1 LSETDACCSPLRI
14 YLKHN
19 QIRRIKWHHLSDGVI
34 STWFV
39 CAGKPFIMFI
49 EAGNILLIGSV
60 LLLISVIAGKTTKRL
75 GVPTLIFF
83 LIVGILAGSE
93 GIGGIH
99 FDSADIAQFIG
110 ITALN
115 FILFSGGL
123 DTDWQ
128 SIKPVLWK
136 GIALSTIGVFL
147 TALSVGAFVHYAF
160 DFTLAE
166 GMLLGAVISA
176 TDAAA
181 VFSILRS
188 KGIGLKG
195 YLRPVLELESG
206 SNDPMAYFLT
216 ISLTAI
222 VASGS
227 TDFGELIP
235 SFLKEFILGGAIG
248 FVMGRFSVWLIN
260 NIKLETEGLYPVLTF
275 GLAIFTYSFTHF
287 VGGNGFLAIYLCAV
301 IMGNSNMVHRR
312 SLIKFYDGQ
321 AWLMQII
328 LFLTLGL
335 LVFPSRI
342 LPLVGMGLLISAF
355 LIFIARPIGVFASLA
370 FFRSNVRSKLFVSW
384 VGLRGS
390 VPIVFATYP
399 LLAGIPK
406 ADLIFN
412 LVFFISVTSV
422 LLQGTTLSYVAN
434 LLHVAVPAKAK
445 KRTGLDF
452 ELTDNIKAEMEE
464 LNITDNSTAA
474 GKKIVN
480 LPIPATVTILAVK
493 RTDVYIAPNGST
505 RLMAHDILYVLA
517 EDKESLKQLTTALNI
532 S

>member
-1 LSETDACCSPLRI
+1 
-14 YLKHN
+14 
-19 QIRRIKWHHLSDGVI
+19 
-34 STWFV
+34 
-39 CAGKPFIMFI
+39 MFI
-49 EAGNILLIGSV
+49 DAGNILLIGSI
-60 LLLISVIAGKTTKRL
+60 LLLISIVAGKTTNKL

-83 LIVGILAGSE
+83 LIVGVLAGSE

-99 FDSADIAQFIG
+99 FDNAALAQLIG

-123 DTDWQ
+123 DTNWQ

-136 GIALSTIGVFL
+136 GIALSTIGVVL
-147 TALSVGAFVHYAF
+147 TALSVGIFVHYAF
-160 DFTLAE
+160 DFTLVE
-166 GMLLGAVISA
+166 GMLLGSIVSA

-181 VFSILRS
+181 VFSILRN

-216 ISLTAI
+216 ITLTGI
-222 VASGS
+222 VATGQS
-227 TDFGELIP
+227 ELIHLIP
-235 SFLKEFILGGAIG
+235 EFLKEFIIGGAMG
-248 FVMGRFSVWLIN
+248 FLMGKASVWVIN
-260 NIKLETEGLYPVLTF
+260 NIKMETEGLYPVLTL
-275 GLAIFTYSFTHF
+275 GLALFTYSITHF
-287 VGGNGFLAIYLCAV
+287 LGGNGFLAIYLCAV
-301 IMGNSNMVHRR
+301 IMGNSNMLHKR

-335 LVFPSRI
+335 LVYPSRI
-342 LPLVGMGLLISAF
+342 LPLVGMGLAISAF
-355 LIFIARPIGVFASLA
+355 LIFIARPIGVFTSLS
-370 FFRSNVRSKLFVSW
+370 FFRSNTRSKLFVSW

-422 LLQGTTLSYVAN
+422 LLQGTTLAYVAK
-434 LLHVAVPAKAK
+434 LLHVAVPANM
-445 KRTGLDF
+445 KRRVGMDF
-452 ELTDNIKAEMEE
+452 EFSDHIKSEMQE
-464 LNITDNSTAA
+464 LILDHNSTALN
-474 GKKIVN
+474 KRIVD
-480 LPIPATVTILAVK
+480 LTIPATVTIMAVK
-493 RTDVYIAPNGST
+493 RNDVFIAPRGST
-505 RLMAHDILYVLA
+505 KLLENDILYILA
-517 EDKESLKQLTTALNI
+517 EDKTALDSLAENLGV
-532 S
+532 SF

>member
-1 LSETDACCSPLRI
+1 
-14 YLKHN
+14 
-19 QIRRIKWHHLSDGVI
+19 
-34 STWFV
+34 
-39 CAGKPFIMFI
+39 MFI
-49 EAGNILLIGSV
+49 DAGNILLIGSI
-60 LLLISVIAGKTTKRL
+60 LLLISIVAGKTTNKL

-83 LIVGILAGSE
+83 LIVGVLAGSE

-99 FDSADIAQFIG
+99 FDNAALAQLIG

-123 DTDWQ
+123 DTNWQ

-136 GIALSTIGVFL
+136 GIALSTIGVVL
-147 TALSVGAFVHYAF
+147 TALSVGIFVHYVF
-160 DFTLAE
+160 DFTLVE
-166 GMLLGAVISA
+166 GMLLGSIVSA

-181 VFSILRS
+181 VFSILRN

-216 ISLTAI
+216 ITLTGI
-222 VASGS
+222 VATGQS
-227 TDFGELIP
+227 ELIHLIP
-235 SFLKEFILGGAIG
+235 EFLKEFIIGGAMG
-248 FVMGRFSVWLIN
+248 FLMGKASVWVIN
-260 NIKLETEGLYPVLTF
+260 NIKMETEGLYPVLTL
-275 GLAIFTYSFTHF
+275 GLALFTYSITHF
-287 VGGNGFLAIYLCAV
+287 LGGNGFLAIYLCAV
-301 IMGNSNMVHRR
+301 IMGNSNMLHKR

-335 LVFPSRI
+335 LVYPSRI
-342 LPLVGMGLLISAF
+342 LPLVGMGLAISAF
-355 LIFIARPIGVFASLA
+355 LIFIARPIGVFTSLS
-370 FFRSNVRSKLFVSW
+370 FFRSNTRSKLFVSW

-422 LLQGTTLSYVAN
+422 LLQGTTLAYVAK
-434 LLHVAVPAKAK
+434 LLHVAVPANM
-445 KRTGLDF
+445 KRRVGMDF
-452 ELTDNIKAEMEE
+452 EFSDHIKSEMQE
-464 LNITDNSTAA
+464 LILDHNSTALN
-474 GKKIVN
+474 KRIVD
-480 LPIPATVTILAVK
+480 LTIPATVTIMAVK
-493 RTDVYIAPNGST
+493 RNDVFIAPRGST
-505 RLMAHDILYVLA
+505 KLLENDILYILA
-517 EDKESLKQLTTALNI
+517 EDKTALDSLAENLGV
-532 S
+532 SF